1 MAMATHR
8 IVSGE
13 ESEIHDEPHVES
25 RRITVRQI
33 VERVEGSGIDP
44 GAVADR
50 YDLPIADVYRA
61 LTYYYDN
68 LDEMKSV
75 AAKRSEREDA
85 ARERGA
91 RTLGELRRE

>member
-1 MAMATHR
+1 MATATHR

-13 ESEIHDEPHVES
+13 ESEIHDEPHVEG

-33 VERVEGSGIDP
+33 VERVEEGGIDP
-44 GAVADR
+44 GSVADR

-68 LDEMKSV
+68 LGELKAVDV
-75 AAKRSEREDA
+75 RRHEREDA
-85 ARERGA
+85 ARDRGA
-91 RTLGELRRE
+91 KTLDELRRE